1 VLYADTVMPASV
13 PATGGVVTITG
24 MGFRAGNVV
33 TVNGVNATVSS
44 WSATQI
50 VAAVPPLRSLHSS
63 TALVTDVA
71 VTDLTTGG
79 STVMTGALSY
89 AAPAPVLSLLTG
101 PSGTVPVGQSISI
114 PFAVRVMAAD
124 EVTPVAHEAVTF
136 TATGGAVQF
145 AACGASTCTIFTD
158 ANGVASTLVTPTS
171 PGNITL
177 QATGVD
183 GTATTSFNAMTQ
195 IRTLTVLRSQQYVA
209 AGATFV
215 SDLQVTASDNLASTQ
230 GTVVNWQATSGAI
243 GLSPSTSLV
252 SSQGIAQTMAT
263 IGPLSPGSQATATS
277 CAWATICTTFTAIG
291 VDASEWR
298 PELVGGAGQSLHA
311 ADTFAPVVLRVTDTA
326 AHPIA
331 GATVQVRQ
339 TIDPWTMPCPDR
351 GRCPIAPVSNSSST
365 TATTD
370 ADGLITITP
379 LEAPGTAEITNIVAA
394 TGTQGFLSLA
404 LQKQP

>member
-1 VLYADTVMPASV
+1 
-13 PATGGVVTITG
+13 
-24 MGFRAGNVV
+24 
-33 TVNGVNATVSS
+33 
-44 WSATQI
+44 
-50 VAAVPPLRSLHSS
+50 
-63 TALVTDVA
+63 
-71 VTDLTTGG
+71 
-79 STVMTGALSY
+79 
-89 AAPAPVLSLLTG
+89 
-101 PSGTVPVGQSISI
+101 
-114 PFAVRVMAAD
+114 
-124 EVTPVAHEAVTF
+124 
-136 TATGGAVQF
+136 
-145 AACGASTCTIFTD
+145 
-158 ANGVASTLVTPTS
+158 
-171 PGNITL
+171 
-177 QATGVD
+177 
-183 GTATTSFNAMTQ
+183 
-195 IRTLTVLRSQQYVA
+195 VLRSQQYVA